1 MNDKGTDTPLGD
13 SLAEKRS
20 VVVEALRYIQ
30 RFSGTCAVIKY
41 GGAAMIDPALKAS
54 FAQDLVLLQSAGLR
68 PIIVHGGGPE
78 ITRTLDRMG
87 QTSEF
92 FEGQRITGEEDVR
105 IVEMVLTGRV
115 NTEIVGRLNVLGAM
129 AIGLSG
135 KDARLL
141 RAKKIEPLPGKR
153 DLGFVGEVE
162 SVNTDFLQLL
172 LDKNI
177 LPVISPVGLG
187 PDGNGLN
194 INADM
199 AASAIATAIGARKL
213 IFLTDVAGILDE
225 NGKLISSLT
234 RDELQKMVGGAI
246 KGGMHVKAQAVM
258 QALDGGVKAV
268 HVVDGRTPHSV
279 VVELF
284 TDAGVGTVIRRGD
297 GT

>member
-1 MNDKGTDTPLGD
+1 MNEKGTETPLGE

-30 RFSGTCAVIKY
+30 RFSGTIAVIKY

-141 RAKKIEPLPGKR
+141 RAKKLEPLPGKR

-162 SVNTDFLQLL
+162 SVNTDFLRLL

-177 LPVISPVGLG
+177 LPVISPVGFG
-187 PDGNGLN
+187 PDGNSLN

-234 RDELQKMVGGAI
+234 RDELQAMVGGAI

-268 HVVDGRTPHSV
+268 HVVDGRAAHSV

-284 TDAGVGTVIRRGD
+284 TDAGVGTVIRRGESA
-297 GT
+297 